1 MASSTALKMELSANV
16 NLGFILVVGQT
27 YLTQG
32 GQMAVIKMANPYV
45 ADVFNA
51 DGTYC
56 TRAYYS
62 ATGESKGTNRA
73 LDIVGR
79 LCDSTVNAVDWL
91 VAHSQTILGVTASG
105 VCVHDIGGEGYNVW
119 LPARRQALRDFMNY

>member
-1 MASSTALKMELSANV
+1 MASSTSLKIELCATASI
-16 NLGFILVVGQT
+16 GFVLVTGQT

-32 GQMAVIKMANPYV
+32 GQMAIVKMANPYV

-62 ATGESKGTNRA
+62 ATGESKGT
-73 LDIVGR
+73 LGIVGR

-91 VAHSQTILGVTASG
+91 AAHSQKILGVTASG